1 MKLLFGL
8 LAFSVSQLCFAQEE
22 QVACMRKF
30 DEQFSAAGT
39 EMTNLAG
46 SLNYKALMER
56 ATQCIQGGR
65 CIKVELVIAM
75 SELMVD
81 EEVIMIQREKV
92 SKLKEYL
99 SENRTKFMSNDY
111 CAVMATFP
119 AVIAELRALNNS
131 QLERFKVLMRRDL
144 EPLLRSER

>member
-8 LAFSVSQLCFAQEE
+8 LAFSQICVAQEE

-46 SLNYKALMER
+46 SLNYKSIMER

-81 EEVIMIQREKV
+81 EEVVRIQREKI
-92 SKLKEYL
+92 SKLKDYL
-99 SENRTKFMSNDY
+99 STNKSKFMSNDY

-119 AVIAELRALNNS
+119 VVTAELRALNNS
-131 QLERFKVLMRRDL
+131 QLERFKVLMQQDL